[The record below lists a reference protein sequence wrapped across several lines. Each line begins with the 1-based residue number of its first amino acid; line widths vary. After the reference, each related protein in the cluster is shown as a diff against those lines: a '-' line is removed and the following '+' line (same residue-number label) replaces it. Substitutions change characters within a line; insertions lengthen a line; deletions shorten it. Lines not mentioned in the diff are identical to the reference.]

1 MLKLVALI
9 FIFTVVYL
17 MLFRSKRVSNSN
29 NNRNNSKKEEDVQE
43 LVECSVCG
51 VYQEKKDSIYSNT
64 KWYCSKECLL
74 K

>member
-9 FIFTVVYL
+9 FVFTVVYL
-17 MLFRSKRVSNSN
+17 MFFRSKRVSNLN
-29 NNRNNSKKEEDVQE
+29 KNSKKEEDVQE